1 MCRGQGETSPR
12 EMGFPPIPAHSQ
24 LPLSHTPAHS
34 YRGEGG
40 GDKKGVLTGKGGWEE
55 DVVGVKGVGV
65 EGSPPARRGGGA
77 TTHPT
82 WEQGSTAARRQT
94 T

>member
-24 LPLSHTPAHS
+24 LPLSHAPAHS

-40 GDKKGVLTGKGGWEE
+40 GRERVLTGRGERE
-55 DVVGVKGVGV
+55 VGVVEVKEVG
-65 EGSPPARRGGGA
+65 G
-77 TTHPT
+77 
-82 WEQGSTAARRQT
+82 
-94 T
+94 